1 MIFLLQYLANFLTFK
16 IEKKPHECT
25 RNIQKK
31 YKKIIFDCTPLHDF
45 LLHYNYAL
53 LRDFTTL
60 KLLLYFYYYIDM
72 VTPRRAIARQ
82 RELAG
87 TLSRF
92 NDLFSKT
99 TDKI

>member
-1 MIFLLQYLANFLTFK
+1 MY
-16 IEKKPHECT
+16 KKYT
-25 RNIQKK
+25 KK

-60 KLLLYFYYYIDM
+60 KLLLYFYYYIDT

-82 RELAG
+82 SELAG

-92 NDLFSKT
+92 NDLFSKAAPRHCPT
-99 TDKI
+99 KGVSWDSVTVQ